1 MSNFSKRHLHKTC
14 LMLQYKWRKSNDFFS
29 IRDKNTIHTGPDK
42 AQVQG
47 QHVGGRDD
55 RLKQAYVN

>member
-1 MSNFSKRHLHKTC
+1 MPNAIVFMEKC
-14 LMLQYKWRKSNDFFS
+14 NDSFS
-29 IRDKNTIHTGPDK
+29 IRDKNTIHTRPDK

-55 RLKQAYVN
+55 RLQQV

>member
-1 MSNFSKRHLHKTC
+1 
-14 LMLQYKWRKSNDFFS
+14 MLQYKWRKSNDFFS